1 MSTYRP
7 AEDEAVVLGERLMA
21 EHCQD
26 LLGAGVRIGYLF
38 AHAARD
44 PNTGEPKGDALKFQ
58 GYKAAGVVKVTSQEA
73 RAAGHPDVIIKLDGD
88 EWPDWPDETRMAV
101 IHHELHHVELWL
113 DDEGEIKLD
122 ECNRPKLKLQPHDW
136 QLGGF
141 ARIAELYG
149 PAAPEVDGAVK
160 MAKLYG
166 EVVFGEAVPKQEAVA
181 T

>member
-1 MSTYRP
+1 MATYAR
-7 AEDEAVVLGERLMA
+7 ADFSVEALGRDLMA
-21 EHCQD
+21 QHCAD
-26 LLGAGVRIGYLF
+26 LVAAGVTCGYLF
-38 AHAARD
+38 AHAPRD
-44 PNTGEPKGDALKFQ
+44 SNTGEPKGDALKFQ
-58 GYKAAGVVKVTSQEA
+58 GYKAAGVVKITSQEA
-73 RAAGHPDVIIKLDGD
+73 RVAGHPDFIVKLDGD
-88 EWPDWPDETRMAV
+88 EWPDWSEETRMAV

-149 PAAPEVDGAVK
+149 PAAPEVDGAVN

-166 EVVFGEAVPKQEAVA
+166 AVVFPKREVA
-181 T
+181 NG